1 MHSSSN
7 AASLGAQPPGAA
19 PPPPSGSD
27 DPQETADTR
36 RPRGGRAPVRG
47 VLLEAAEAPYR
58 FDPAARRS
66 FYVLLRTEVGE
77 RRLWGAGLEAALQ
90 RAVSQPRIGDE
101 VVVLPLGTKPV
112 RLRVPAQD
120 GHADAVGEE
129 RVLAQRRQ
137 WRIETQDHM
146 HMLAQEAQ
154 QLRADR
160 TPSPGTMQR
169 DPRLTYA
176 MAGLR
181 LAAQY
186 AQRLTADPRSQQ
198 QLLASIRHR
207 IADALADGLD
217 IHLPDRRV
225 AMARAPIL
233 PGPGRAAEWDRH
245 AHERP

>member
-1 MHSSSN
+1 
-7 AASLGAQPPGAA
+7 
-19 PPPPSGSD
+19 
-27 DPQETADTR
+27 
-36 RPRGGRAPVRG
+36 VRG
-47 VLLEAAEAPYR
+47 VLLEAAAAPYP

-66 FYVLLRTEVGE
+66 FYVTLRTEVGK

-120 GHADAVGEE
+120 GHADAIGEE

>member
-1 MHSSSN
+1 MHSTSN
-7 AASLGAQPPGAA
+7 AEPLDGPPPGV
-19 PPPPSGSD
+19 PPSPPAGSD
-27 DPQETADTR
+27 PQGTASTR
-36 RPRGGRAPVRG
+36 RPLGRHAPVHG
-47 VLLEAAEAPYR
+47 VLLEAAAAPYR

-66 FYVLLRTEVGE
+66 FYVTLRTEVGE

-90 RAVSQPRIGDE
+90 RAASQPRIGDE
-101 VVVLPLGTKPV
+101 VVVLSLGTKPV
-112 RLRVPAQD
+112 RLRVPAHD

-129 RVLAQRRQ
+129 RVLAQRRH

-225 AMARAPIL
+225 AMARAPLL

>member
-7 AASLGAQPPGAA
+7 AASLGAPLPGAA
-19 PPPPSGSD
+19 SSPPSGSN
-27 DPQETADTR
+27 DPQETASTR

-47 VLLEAAEAPYR
+47 VLLEAAAAPYR

-77 RRLWGAGLEAALQ
+77 RRLWGADLEAALQ

-101 VVVLPLGTKPV
+101 VVVLPLGTQPV
-112 RLRVPAQD
+112 RLRVPAED
-120 GHADAVGEE
+120 GYKDAVGEE
-129 RVLAQRRQ
+129 RMRAQRRR
-137 WRIETQDHM
+137 WRIETQDHT

-154 QLRADR
+154 HLRVER
-160 TPSPGTMQR
+160 TLSAETMRR

-176 MAGLR
+176 MAGLQ

-186 AQRLTADPRSQQ
+186 ARRLTVDPHSQQ

-207 IADALADGLD
+207 IADALVDGLD
-217 IHLPDRRV
+217 LHLPDRRV
-225 AMARAPIL
+225 AMAQAPVL
-233 PGPGRAAEWDRH
+233 SGPGRAAEWDRH
-245 AHERP
+245 AHERT